1 MIRKPEKL
9 VKFINAKAFCF
20 ALVLFAIVCSTTFGQ
35 SITWTKTYSGPYNY
49 VEECHTLCQSTD
61 GNFFALGFSYDS
73 VLSLNDLVLVM
84 KVNPYGDTLWSKIIP
99 NLYNKTVTASTPTPD
114 GGCVF
119 TGNGDTA
126 YAVKIDINGN
136 VVWRQNYGIQSF
148 QMFDIKRTSMN
159 DYVLCGNIVNST
171 RNGLI
176 LKIDTNGNFIWQ
188 KIYPSTYY
196 KTFGC
201 LEIFDQSNFLLTG
214 TVSDQLIDTQQITVT
229 KVNIDGDL
237 IWEQRHTVFGIS
249 GNGRKI
255 TKTVN
260 NNYIVSGT
268 TNGQTNGVS
277 YFFRIDSIGN
287 KTFEY
292 RFESNKNE
300 ALWDMKI
307 LEANKYVFTV
317 TRDSIAQIRNSRV
330 IISDS
335 IGNIIKDRIFRVPSS
350 TGMIWLE
357 SILPQSNGDII
368 FGGFSEL
375 YNDSTDFFLTRTDS
389 LLYVPPIAIINSN
402 SQIPKTFYVSEPY
415 PNPFNPTT
423 NIKFE
428 IPRDANVFIK
438 IYDLLG
444 REVFSVSEY
453 KQAGSYEM
461 MFDGSNLAS
470 GLYFY
475 SLEASPS
482 TGSGRGYFE
491 TKKMVLIK

>member
-1 MIRKPEKL
+1 MRGKPEKR
-9 VKFINAKAFCF
+9 VNFINAKAFYV
-20 ALVLFAIVCSTTFGQ
+20 ALLLIVILCDTSFGQ
-35 SITWTKTYSGPYNY
+35 SITWQRTYDGPYNY

-136 VVWRQNYGIQSF
+136 VVWRRNYGIQSF
-148 QMFDIKRTSMN
+148 QIFDIVKTPDDSYLLSGSKLLN
-159 DYVLCGNIVNST
+159 DWF
-171 RNGLI
+171 GLLI
-176 LKIDTNGNFIWQ
+176 KIDTSGILIWQ
-188 KIYPSTYY
+188 NNYFAGDFRSFNSIAIANDSNYLLAGFVTDTFIDTQHIQVTKINTSGSVTWEKRYLVEGAGGNARRIIKKLNGY
-196 KTFGC
+196 
-201 LEIFDQSNFLLTG
+201 LLTG
-214 TVSDQLIDTQQITVT
+214 TSSFGKSFLSKINENGEQYFSCIFNTNQEEANWDT
-229 KVNIDGDL
+229 
-237 IWEQRHTVFGIS
+237 
-249 GNGRKI
+249 
-255 TKTVN
+255 
-260 NNYIVSGT
+260 
-268 TNGQTNGVS
+268 
-277 YFFRIDSIGN
+277 
-287 KTFEY
+287 
-292 RFESNKNE
+292 
-300 ALWDMKI
+300 KI
-307 LEANKYVFTV
+307 LNENRYVLTM
-317 TRDSIAQIRNSRV
+317 TRDSTPQLRNSRV

-335 IGNIIKDRIFRVPSS
+335 SGNIIKDKVFRVPSS
-350 TGMIWLE
+350 TGIIWLE
-357 SILPQSNGDII
+357 SILPQANGDII

-423 NIKFE
+423 NIKYE
-428 IPRDANVFIK
+428 IPRDANVSIK

-444 REVFSVSEY
+444 REVFNINEY
-453 KQAGSYEM
+453 KTAGSYQV